1 MVSLTESL
9 SLYTTGRYGELDN
22 TLSDTLTTGSQ
33 LNLQANY
40 LECLEEFQNTLTNR
54 LTKEELY
61 DKVPLQKLGN
71 ILTEESED
79 NFNRL
84 DLCQELIEEEVYEL
98 IDEIESKSIDP
109 EKILKEL
116 CDVLYLLF
124 GFASKYKE
132 LKFLPEAF
140 LRVHSNNMLKLENG
154 TIRGDGK
161 LVKSPDHP
169 KPDLSDL
176 VEKGLKYEN

>member
-22 TLSDTLTTGSQ
+22 SISNTLTTGSQ

-71 ILTEESED
+71 ILTE
-79 NFNRL
+79 RVKIT
-84 DLCQELIEEEVYEL
+84 LI
-98 IDEIESKSIDP
+98 
-109 EKILKEL
+109 
-116 CDVLYLLF
+116 
-124 GFASKYKE
+124 G
-132 LKFLPEAF
+132 
-140 LRVHSNNMLKLENG
+140 
-154 TIRGDGK
+154 
-161 LVKSPDHP
+161 
-169 KPDLSDL
+169 
-176 VEKGLKYEN
+176 